1 MSPASSGAVRSGNPT
16 PGRRKP
22 PAKRK
27 RRTATAAAPTIAL
40 TEEHVRTIAQ
50 TKAHSKSL
58 KVIINQRNRL
68 AEMIEWII
76 VHYADYARRGTVIIT
91 NDDRANKNMHFVA
104 RSTRDFEYSSL
115 DVNVILAFMSMK
127 KRKIYVEPTTAK
139 AKKRQ
144 KALNPEKKNKIMS
157 FETIRM
163 YHDAILFG
171 AEKRKVPLPHKYT
184 VEMKAFLANYKKEHS
199 AAKKDGNV
207 EENESDPFSFS
218 LLRLVCVWFIDTGNI
233 FGWCFI
239 LTQWMCMARS
249 INIDCLGWHNLKKG
263 EDSIVV
269 KYDETKA
276 DKSGESCSDKNIYA
290 NPQDWYV
297 CWYTCLGIYCCFYC
311 TTLSERDSL
320 FIEKNEKTGSAAS
333 AFCAALATLLDK
345 FDECVNSYIRV
356 HHANVHGIR
365 KGSGTYASS
374 CSTVPPP
381 LVSIALRGEWSLGK
395 VFDIYFKFGAN
406 GDHYLGR
413 ILAGLNPHKA
423 SFGDLP
429 PHFTADT
436 ENKFICDAMLG
447 MFGKLPAIHPV
458 AKSVLLL
465 CLASIVHHSDEIQSY
480 VLAHPGHKLGT
491 LYVFQDTALLTE
503 LKALV
508 TQKPTPS
515 MRFSTGV
522 PPHVES
528 MRQIEKL
535 HEKLCEVSTCVK
547 NLSVTIVDTVESA
560 IRLNDVSSGRLTVH
574 ALTVSVYVC
583 MHINSTF

>member
-1 MSPASSGAVRSGNPT
+1 
-16 PGRRKP
+16 
-22 PAKRK
+22 
-27 RRTATAAAPTIAL
+27 
-40 TEEHVRTIAQ
+40 
-50 TKAHSKSL
+50 
-58 KVIINQRNRL
+58 
-68 AEMIEWII
+68 
-76 VHYADYARRGTVIIT
+76 
-91 NDDRANKNMHFVA
+91 MHFIE
-104 RSTRDFEYSSL
+104 RCTRDFEYSSL

-127 KRKIYVEPTTAK
+127 KRKIYVEPVTAK

-144 KALNPEKKNKIMS
+144 KAMNPGGKNKVMS
-157 FETIRM
+157 FEIIRK
-163 YHDAILFG
+163 YHDSILFG
-171 AEKRKVPLPHKYT
+171 AEKRKVRLPDNYT
-184 VEMKAFLANYKKEHS
+184 VEMKAFLVNYKKEHS
-199 AAKKDGNV
+199 AAKKKGNV

-218 LLRLVCVWFIDTGNI
+218 FLRLVCVWFIDTGKI
-233 FGWCFI
+233 FGWCFF

-249 INIDCLGWHNLKKG
+249 INSDCLGWHNLKKG

-269 KYDETKA
+269 KYDKTKV
-276 DKSGESCSDKNIYA
+276 DKSGEICYDKNIYA
-290 NPQDWYV
+290 NPGDWYV
-297 CWYTCLGIYCCFYC
+297 CWYTCLGIYCSIFC
-311 TTLSERDSL
+311 TSLLERDSL
-320 FIEKNEKTGSAAS
+320 FIEKNDKTGSAAS
-333 AFCAALATLLDK
+333 TFCAALATLLDK

-406 GDHYLGR
+406 GDLYLSW
-413 ILAGLNPHKA
+413 ILVVLNPQKA

-429 PHFTADT
+429 PHFTAGT
-436 ENKFICDAMLG
+436 ENELICDAMLG
-447 MFGKLPAIHPV
+447 IPAIHPV
-458 AKSVLLL
+458 TKSVLLL
-465 CLASIVHHSDEIQSY
+465 CLASIVHHSDQIKSY
-480 VLAHPGHKLGT
+480 ILAHHGHKLGT

-522 PPHVES
+522 PPHVEL

-560 IRLNDVSSGRLTVH
+560 IRLNDVSSRRLTVH
-574 ALTVSVYVC
+574 ALMVSLHVC
-583 MHINSTF
+583 MFVCILISHYNSSSLFYLLG